1 MDEKKKRNLWLELGI
16 IFIAIIGL
24 MLLVYFVIVLSFQEG
39 EQSISETMSI
49 AAKIA
54 PYILKDPTDG
64 EIRTINQMLRFGA
77 HVGLFFLVGM
87 VTAYVSMLI
96 FRRYYRILGVFASG
110 VLCYYL
116 AYYTEYYKQYVE
128 GRHFQEIDVV
138 FNRCGSLL
146 GIGCMVVFYFLTRIL
161 VKLSL

>member
-16 IFIAIIGL
+16 IFISIIGL
-24 MLLVYFVIVLSFQEG
+24 MLLVYFVIMLSFQKG
-39 EQSISETMSI
+39 EQSISETMNI

-54 PYILKDPTDG
+54 PYISNDPTDS

-77 HVGLFFLVGM
+77 HLGLFFVVGM
-87 VTAYVSMLI
+87 VTTYVSMLI
-96 FRRYYRILGVFASG
+96 FRRYYRILGVLLSG
-110 VLCYYL
+110 AVCYQL
-116 AYYTEYYKQYVE
+116 AFYTEYYKQFVE

-138 FNRCGSLL
+138 LNRYGSLF
-146 GIGCMVVFYFLTRIL
+146 GICCMVVFYFLNRIL

>member
-16 IFIAIIGL
+16 IFISIIGL
-24 MLLVYFVIVLSFQEG
+24 VLLVYFVIVLSFQKG

-54 PYILKDPTDG
+54 PYISSEPTDS

-77 HVGLFFLVGM
+77 HLGLFFVVGM
-87 VTAYVSMLI
+87 VMTYVSMLI
-96 FRRYYRILGVFASG
+96 FRRYYRIFGVLISG
-110 VLCYYL
+110 VICYQL
-116 AYYTEYYKQYVE
+116 AFYTEYYKQFVE

-138 FNRCGSLL
+138 LIRYGSLC
-146 GIGCMVVFYFLTRIL
+146 GIVCMVVFYFLNRIL

>member
-1 MDEKKKRNLWLELGI
+1 MDEKRKRNLWLELGI
-16 IFIAIIGL
+16 IFISMIGL
-24 MLLVYFVIVLSFQEG
+24 MLLVYFVIMLSFQKG

-54 PYILKDPTDG
+54 PYISKEPTDG

-77 HVGLFFLVGM
+77 HLGLFFVVGM
-87 VTAYVSMLI
+87 VMAYVSMLI
-96 FRRYYRILGVFASG
+96 FRRYYRILGVLISG
-110 VLCYYL
+110 VICYQL
-116 AYYTEYYKQYVE
+116 AYYTEYYKQFVE

-138 FNRCGSLL
+138 LNRYGSLF
-146 GIGCMVVFYFLTRIL
+146 GIGCMVVFYFLNRIL

>member
-16 IFIAIIGL
+16 IFVSIIGL
-24 MLLVYFVIVLSFQEG
+24 MLLVYFVIVLSFQKG
-39 EQSISETMSI
+39 EQSISETMNI

-54 PYILKDPTDG
+54 PYISKEPTDS

-77 HVGLFFLVGM
+77 HLGLFFVLGM
-87 VTAYVSMLI
+87 VMTYVSMLI
-96 FRRYYRILGVFASG
+96 FRRYYRILGVIASG
-110 VLCYYL
+110 IICYQL
-116 AYYTEYYKQYVE
+116 AYYTEYYKQFVE

-138 FNRCGSLL
+138 LNRYGSLF
-146 GIGCMVVFYFLTRIL
+146 GIVCMVVLYFLNRIL